1 MKAAFIILDCSGSI
15 VSDDTS
21 KIGLLND
28 LVRSLIETLLGEGLM
43 SIRVIAYAN
52 NAKVYCECKG
62 MNTYLDIPSS
72 KFGGRSNLGKAYE
85 LVGEI
90 IKQEELSLEKCAIML
105 ISDGE
110 ATDNYKLKLEHL
122 DPENKTYRIALSIG
136 TLHLTTEKHANSYQR
151 CFNKGYDDRDDFIDA
166 AVEFLDE

>member
-1 MKAAFIILDCSGSI
+1 MRSAFIILDCSGSI

-28 LVRSLIETLLGEGLM
+28 LVRTLIETLLSEGLM

-52 NAKVYCECKG
+52 SAKVYCECNG
-62 MNTYLDIPSS
+62 INTFLDIPAS

-85 LVGEI
+85 LVNDI
-90 IKQEELSLEKCAIML
+90 ITKEELSLEECMMML

-110 ATDNYKLKLEHL
+110 ATDNYKLKLEQM
-122 DPENKTYRIALSIG
+122 DPDNKAYRIALSIG
-136 TLHLTTEKHANSYQR
+136 TLHLTTEKHANNYKR
-151 CFNKGYDDRDDFIDA
+151 CFNRGYDDRDDFIDA
-166 AVEFLDE
+166 AVEFLD